1 MNSIQTVTINQ
12 SDISVKE
19 YNRQRVV
26 TFKDIDACHNR
37 AEGTAGRNFRNNKQH
52 FIEGEDFFVI
62 ELTNDEIRRQ
72 FGAGKNAGKTMN
84 VLTES
89 GYLMLVKSFTD
100 DLAWDVQRQLVN
112 SYFRVEKQEADNTLK
127 IQIQQER
134 SKAMMLNAKSR
145 IANQMM
151 KIWSAA
157 GVEPQYQALAMN
169 NYYDGL
175 SVPRIALK
183 CECTAMYDLT
193 TIAKHLG
200 VMSKNGKPHAQAV
213 GAIVEKLKPL
223 DEGECQLTPYSR
235 NGHDDVSMQYTLSV
249 EHKIKTWLEDNLY
262 PNPIAGNGKNYMVTY
277 KN

>member
-1 MNSIQTVTINQ
+1 MENLTIWNYNNSAEVRTVTINNEPWFVLVDVCKVLEIARG
-12 SDISVKE
+12 SKVAERLEEDEV
-19 YNRQRVV
+19 RQ
-26 TFKDIDACHNR
+26 TSLIDSL
-37 AEGTAGRNFRNNKQH
+37 GRQQNTTIIN
-52 FIEGEDFFVI
+52 
-62 ELTNDEIRRQ
+62 
-72 FGAGKNAGKTMN
+72 
-84 VLTES
+84 ES
-89 GYLMLVKSFTD
+89 GLYSVILRSDKPQAKPFRKWVTSEVLPAIRKTGTYTTPKTQGNPE
-100 DLAWDVQRQLVN
+100 LAKLRAN
-112 SYFRVEKQEADNTLK
+112 
-127 IQIQQER
+127 
-134 SKAMMLNAKSR
+134 AMMLNAKSR

-183 CECTAMYDLT
+183 CECTAMFDLT

-200 VMSKNGKPHAQAV
+200 VMSKSGKPHAQAV

-223 DEGECQLTPYSR
+223 DEGECQLTPYSK

-262 PNPIAGNGKNYMVTY
+262 PNPIAGNGKNFTVTY